1 MSEVAD
7 LLERFRR
14 GGEFLASLTT
24 GAAGAELDYQP
35 EPGAMGV
42 RSLVCHLMDTEMMG
56 HGRFSMMIAEENPT
70 IVPFNGTL
78 WAEKLNYRQRKFSN
92 AMEMFR
98 RVRSENYELLK
109 DLPPEAWSRQGTHV
123 ETGPIL
129 LLDLFRD
136 HVQHTEEH
144 VLEIREIRQKYKAS
158 KLTGA
163 SA

>member
-42 RSLVCHLMDTEMMG
+42 RSLVCHLMDTEMVG
-56 HGRFSMMIAEENPT
+56 HGRFSMMIAEDNPT
-70 IVPFNGTL
+70 IFPFNGTA
-78 WAEKLNYRQRKFSN
+78 WAEKLNYRQRKFSG
-92 AMEMFR
+92 ALEMFR
-98 RVRSENYELLK
+98 RVRAENYELLK
-109 DLPPEAWSRQGTHV
+109 DLSPEAWSRQGTHAV
-123 ETGPIL
+123 SGPIL
-129 LLDLFRD
+129 LFDLFRE
-136 HVQHTEEH
+136 HVQHTEDH
-144 VLEIREIRQKYKAS
+144 VLEIREIRQKYKAA
-158 KLTGA
+158 KQTGA